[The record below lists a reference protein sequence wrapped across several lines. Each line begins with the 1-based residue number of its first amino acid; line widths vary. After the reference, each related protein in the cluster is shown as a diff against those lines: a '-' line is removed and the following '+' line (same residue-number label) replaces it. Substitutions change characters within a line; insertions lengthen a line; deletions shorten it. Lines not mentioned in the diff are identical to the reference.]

1 MLAEYLRALGRR
13 ERSLL
18 AAGTV
23 VVIAAVLYVAVL
35 EPRYQRLHMLRA
47 QVPELKAD
55 LAWMQQQAARHD
67 SLLGRRGRQA
77 AGTGVPLLTLVEQSA
92 TAGGLRAHIG
102 RMQPAPEGR
111 VTVWFEE
118 VPFDAWL
125 KWLDSLGSRQVA
137 VVAATVDRA
146 GPGLVNV
153 RLTLGS

>member
-1 MLAEYLRALGRR
+1 MLAEYLRTLGRR

-18 AAGTV
+18 AAGSV

-47 QVPELKAD
+47 QVPELAAD
-55 LAWMQQQAARHD
+55 LAWMKQQAARHD
-67 SLLGRRGRQA
+67 SLLGQRSRQR
-77 AGTGVPLLTLVEQSA
+77 TESGVPLLTLVEQSA
-92 TAGGLRAHIG
+92 TSAGLRAHIG

-111 VTVWFEE
+111 VTVWFED

-125 KWLDSLGSRQVA
+125 RWLDSLGSRQVA

-153 RLTLGS
+153 RLTLGT